1 MGASATA
8 TATAAAAAVAA
19 AMGVPAGGEEA
30 EEDLVSSAGSAG
42 PIKAA
47 PEEGGGIGPMKAA
60 HSRGRFADGD
70 ETMGASATVTATAA
84 AAAVAATKGVPAG
97 GEEAEGDLVRS
108 AGSAGPMKA
117 APEEGGGIGP
127 M

>member
-1 MGASATA
+1 MKRLLSSLSA
-8 TATAAAAAVAA
+8 V
-19 AMGVPAGGEEA
+19 
-30 EEDLVSSAGSAG
+30 D
-42 PIKAA
+42 AA
-47 PEEGGGIGPMKAA
+47 PSGIEASTA

-70 ETMGASATVTATAA
+70 ETMGAAVVAVAVAVATATAA
-84 AAAVAATKGVPAG
+84 MGVPAG
-97 GEEAEGDLVRS
+97 AGEAEEGLVSS